1 LRVTPIRPSAQSL
14 LTRFVAKLG
23 ANLAALVVQAAT
35 LLIAARFL
43 GPTSFGRFEF
53 LANFFQQTT
62 SLLDTGTSA
71 AFYSKLSQH
80 PEDRGRVVFYGRFV
94 VALSTLLL
102 LAATMLAASPL
113 GASLWAGE
121 PVSMVVLAATLGCL
135 VWWAQVVRKMVDAYG
150 LTVRGEFMYALIR
163 LTAVGVLAA
172 VAFTGFLGLEI
183 YFVYQIAIPAVAI
196 IAWYAFVLREPLRA
210 ATADEGSRAY
220 AREFWDYC
228 HPLLTYAV
236 IGAAAG
242 LAERWLLQTVSGAA
256 EQAFYGLAY
265 QVGAVCFVFTS
276 ALTQLLT
283 REYAIAWSIADRSR
297 MASLFARTLPSMYA
311 LTTYFSV
318 FVALHAGEVVR
329 LVGGHEYAGAVM
341 PMAILALYPI
351 HQTYGQLSG
360 AVFYATGQTRLYR
373 NIGIAM
379 MVLGLLLAAWLIL
392 PADDGGQGLGATG
405 LAVKMVLIQFVAV
418 NVQLWFNARLLGLS
432 FTGLLAHQ
440 ASVVLVF
447 AACAWAAAGFA
458 GMASE
463 LDWMASFLLSGF
475 LYTLAVASLC
485 WLFPSLGGQRREDLR
500 ALLRRLRRV
509 SGN

>member
-1 LRVTPIRPSAQSL
+1 MAQSL
-14 LTRFVAKLG
+14 LTRFMAKLA
-23 ANLAALVVQAAT
+23 ANLVALVVQAAT

-80 PEDRGRVVFYGRFV
+80 PDDRGRVVFYGRFV
-94 VALSTLLL
+94 VALSILLIL
-102 LAATMLAASPL
+102 GATMVAASPL
-113 GASLWAGE
+113 GAGVWAGE
-121 PVSMVVLAATLGCL
+121 PVGMVVLAATLGCL

-150 LTVRGEFMYALIR
+150 LTVRGEFMFALIR
-163 LTAVGVLAA
+163 LTAVGLLAA
-172 VAFTGFLGLEI
+172 VAFGGFLDLEA
-183 YFVYQIAIPAVAI
+183 YFVYQIAIPAVAM

-210 ATADEGSRAY
+210 ATADQGSRAY

-242 LAERWLLQTVSGAA
+242 LAERWLLQTVAGAA
-256 EQAFYGLAY
+256 EQGFYGLAY
-265 QVGAVCFVFTS
+265 QVGAVCFVFTG

-283 REYAIAWSIADRSR
+283 REYSIAWGMADRSR
-297 MASLFARTLPSMYA
+297 MATLFSRALPSMYS
-311 LTTYFSV
+311 LTAYFSV
-318 FVALHAGEVVR
+318 FVALHASDVVR
-329 LVGGHEYAGAVM
+329 LVGGHEYAAAAV

-379 MVLGLLLAAWLIL
+379 MVLGLMLSAWLLL
-392 PADDGGQGLGATG
+392 PTDNGGQGLGAAG
-405 LAVKMVLIQFVAV
+405 LAVKMVLIQFLAV
-418 NVQLWFNARLLGLS
+418 NLQLWFNARLLGLS
-432 FTGLLAHQ
+432 FTRLLAHQ
-440 ASVVLVF
+440 ALVVLVF
-447 AACAWAAAGFA
+447 AGCAWLTTGLA
-458 GMASE
+458 GMASG
-463 LDWMASFLLSGF
+463 LDWLAGFLASGL
-475 LYTLAVASLC
+475 LYTLSVAGLC
-485 WLFPSLGGQRREDLR
+485 WLFPSLTGLRREDLR
-500 ALLRRLRRV
+500 ALLGRIRRV
-509 SGN
+509 NGN